1 MGGRGASS
9 GAGRGKS
16 GGGRASNAKY
26 NGFKVV
32 SKDGKEMNL
41 VIENGVVKYADGHE
55 NPTNFLGN
63 DLEVFQKVY
72 DKEGSAQA
80 IIDRINKIG
89 IGKAGKLSDK
99 AVNDLREKRRKDRE
113 ENEKNYS
120 PRNSKKGVN
129 RKSAYWSAM

>member
-9 GAGRGKS
+9 GK
-16 GGGRASNAKY
+16 GGSGRASNTKY

-32 SKDGKEMNL
+32 SKDGEEMNL

-113 ENEKNYS
+113 EKEKNYS

>member
-9 GAGRGKS
+9 GAGR
-16 GGGRASNAKY
+16 ATNTKY

-41 VIENGVVKYADGHE
+41 VIEHGTVRYADGHE
-55 NPTNFLGN
+55 SPTKFLGN

-89 IGKAGKLSDK
+89 IGKAGILSDK

>member
-9 GAGRGKS
+9 GKG

-41 VIENGVVKYADGHE
+41 VIEHGVVGYADRHE

-80 IIDRINKIG
+80 VIDRINKVG
-89 IGKAGKLSDK
+89 IGKAGILSDK

-113 ENEKNYS
+113 EKEKNYS

>member
-9 GAGRGKS
+9 GAGR
-16 GGGRASNAKY
+16 ASNTKY
-26 NGFKVV
+26 HGFKVA

-41 VIENGVVKYADGHE
+41 VIENGVVKYADGSE
-55 NPTNFLGN
+55 NPTRFLGN
-63 DLEVFQKVY
+63 ELDVFQNFY
-72 DKEGSAQA
+72 DREGSEQA

-89 IGKAGKLSDK
+89 NAKAGILSDK
-99 AVNDLREKRRKDRE
+99 AVNDLREKRRKGRAE
-113 ENEKNYS
+113 SRKNYS

>member
-9 GAGRGKS
+9 GSSSRK
-16 GGGRASNAKY
+16 GGAGRASNTKY

-32 SKDGKEMNL
+32 SKDGKEMKHG
-41 VIENGVVKYADGHE
+41 IENGVVKYADGHE

-80 IIDRINKIG
+80 IIDRINKAR
-89 IGKAGKLSDK
+89 IGKAGILSDK

-113 ENEKNYS
+113 EKEKNYS

>member
-1 MGGRGASS
+1 MGRRGASS
-9 GAGRGKS
+9 GKG
-16 GGGRASNAKY
+16 GGGRASNTKY

-72 DKEGSAQA
+72 DKEGSTKA

-89 IGKAGKLSDK
+89 NAKAGILSDK
-99 AVNDLREKRRKDRE
+99 AVNDLREKSRKDRE
-113 ENEKNYS
+113 EKEKNYS

>member
-16 GGGRASNAKY
+16 SGGRASNAKY

-41 VIENGVVKYADGHE
+41 VIENGVVGYADGHE

-63 DLEVFQKVY
+63 DLEVFQKAY

-80 IIDRINKIG
+80 VIDRINKVG
-89 IGKAGKLSDK
+89 IGKAGILSDK

-113 ENEKNYS
+113 EKEKNYS

>member
-9 GAGRGKS
+9 GAGR
-16 GGGRASNAKY
+16 ATNTKY

-41 VIENGVVKYADGHE
+41 VIEHGVVGYADGHD
-55 NPTNFLGN
+55 NNNGFLGN

-120 PRNSKKGVN
+120 PRKSKKGVN
-129 RKSAYWSAM
+129 RHSLYWSAM

>member
-9 GAGRGKS
+9 GKG
-16 GGGRASNAKY
+16 GGGRASNTKY

-41 VIENGVVKYADGHE
+41 VIEHGVVGYADGHE

-80 IIDRINKIG
+80 DIERKNKVR
-89 IGKAGKLSDK
+89 IGKAGILSYK

-113 ENEKNYS
+113 EKENNYS

>member
-9 GAGRGKS
+9 GKG
-16 GGGRASNAKY
+16 GGGRASNTKY

-41 VIENGVVKYADGHE
+41 VIEHGVVKYADEHE

>member
-16 GGGRASNAKY
+16 GGTSNAKY

-32 SKDGKEMNL
+32 SKDGEEMNL

-80 IIDRINKIG
+80 IIDRINKVG
-89 IGKAGKLSDK
+89 IGKAGILSDK

-113 ENEKNYS
+113 EKEKNYS
-120 PRNSKKGVN
+120 PRNSKKGAN

>member
-16 GGGRASNAKY
+16 GGGRASNTKY

-41 VIENGVVKYADGHE
+41 VIEHGVVGYADGHE

-72 DKEGSAQA
+72 DKEGSTKA
-80 IIDRINKIG
+80 IIDRINKAG
-89 IGKAGKLSDK
+89 IGKAGILSDK

-113 ENEKNYS
+113 EKEKNYS

>member
-9 GAGRGKS
+9 GK
-16 GGGRASNAKY
+16 GGGDRASNAEY
-26 NGFKVV
+26 NGVKVV
-32 SKDGKEMNL
+32 SKYGKDMHL
-41 VIENGVVKYADGHE
+41 VIEHGDVGYADRHE

-63 DLEVFQKVY
+63 ELEVFQKVY

-89 IGKAGKLSDK
+89 NAKAGILSDK

-113 ENEKNYS
+113 EKEKNYS

>member
-16 GGGRASNAKY
+16 GGTSNAKY

-55 NPTNFLGN
+55 NPTEFLGN
-63 DLEVFQKVY
+63 ELEVFQKAY

-80 IIDRINKIG
+80 VIDRINKVG
-89 IGKAGKLSDK
+89 IGKAGILSDK

-113 ENEKNYS
+113 EKEKKYS

>member
-9 GAGRGKS
+9 GKG

-41 VIENGVVKYADGHE
+41 VIEHGVVGYADGHE

-80 IIDRINKIG
+80 VIDRINKVG
-89 IGKAGKLSDK
+89 IGKAGILSDK

-113 ENEKNYS
+113 EKEKNYS
-120 PRNSKKGVN
+120 PRKSKKGVN

>member
-16 GGGRASNAKY
+16 SGGRASNAKY

-41 VIENGVVKYADGHE
+41 VIEHGVVGYADGHE

-63 DLEVFQKVY
+63 DLEVFQKAY

-80 IIDRINKIG
+80 IIDRINKVG
-89 IGKAGKLSDK
+89 IGKAGILSDK

-113 ENEKNYS
+113 EKEKNYS

>member
-9 GAGRGKS
+9 GK
-16 GGGRASNAKY
+16 GGSGRASNTKY

-32 SKDGKEMNL
+32 SKDGEEMNL

-72 DKEGSAQA
+72 DKEGSSQA

-113 ENEKNYS
+113 EKEKNYS

>member
-9 GAGRGKS
+9 GK
-16 GGGRASNAKY
+16 GGSGRASNTKY

-41 VIENGVVKYADGHE
+41 VIENGVVGYADGHE

-63 DLEVFQKVY
+63 DLEVFQKAY

-80 IIDRINKIG
+80 VIDRINKVG
-89 IGKAGKLSDK
+89 IGKAGILSDK

-113 ENEKNYS
+113 EKEKNYS

>member
-1 MGGRGASS
+1 MGGRGAS
-9 GAGRGKS
+9 RGK
-16 GGGRASNAKY
+16 GGGGSASHTKY

-41 VIENGVVKYADGHE
+41 VIEHGVVKYADGHE

-72 DKEGSAQA
+72 DKEGSTKA

-89 IGKAGKLSDK
+89 NAKAGILSDK